1 MNMEKLKYS
10 KCPNCKKYGI
20 GVSRGIR
27 YHYTKVETC
36 QYCGKKYQVN
46 WALAFILNISIPIIW
61 GVICLLINTYLIE
74 IPFWIIIILFLCIYY
89 LIIRI
94 CPMEEV
100 KDKK

>member
-1 MNMEKLKYS
+1 MHMEKLKYS

-27 YHYTKVETC
+27 YHHTKVETC
-36 QYCGKKYQVN
+36 RYCGKKYQVN
-46 WALAFILNISIPIIW
+46 YVFINKQIIPQITGIEIFI
-61 GVICLLINTYLIE
+61 VKANAYIME
-74 IPFWIIIILFLCIYY
+74 IPFWIIIITFLCIYY

-100 KDKK
+100 KDKE

>member
-1 MNMEKLKYS
+1 MNMEKLKCS

-20 GVSRGIR
+20 GVSRGIGLHST
-27 YHYTKVETC
+27 YVETC
-36 QYCGKKYQVN
+36 RYCGKKYKVN
-46 WALAFILNISIPIIW
+46 WALAFILKIFIPLVWVSIMLIIDTYFVNISEW
-61 GVICLLINTYLIE
+61 LVILFGLLIL
-74 IPFWIIIILFLCIYY
+74 Y